1 MTTTIRRRN
10 PAAILL
16 GAALAALR
24 MLRRFARRARRNR
37 MEPLAG
43 LSDHMLR
50 DIGVAR
56 TAVPAFRDRRQKGAQ
71 SPLGR
76 FEWRARRD
84 DAES

>member
-1 MTTTIRRRN
+1 MSTIIRRRN
-10 PAAILL
+10 PAAILA

-24 MLRRFARRARRNR
+24 MLRRLARRARRDR

-56 TAVPAFRDRRQKGAQ
+56 TALPAFRGRKPEEAQ
-71 SPLGR
+71 SPIRR

-84 DAES
+84 DEGS

>member
-1 MTTTIRRRN
+1 MSTTIRRWN

-16 GAALAALR
+16 AAALAALR
-24 MLRRFARRARRNR
+24 MLRRLARRSRRDR

-50 DIGVAR
+50 DIGVTR
-56 TAVPAFRDRRQKGAQ
+56 TAVLAFRDRRPEGAQ

-84 DAES
+84 DAGS